1 MTKENFRHL
10 AVIHGDLKDAGK
22 KGSVPE
28 EAMRCVLSVKDIIK
42 AYSRFE
48 AEKKRPQASP
58 ATPTPAVEPA
68 SAASTLAAS
77 ADASTEAAAA
87 PAAKA
92 VPATPTAPVVTA
104 ATLLKKKHK
113 KIKLIL
119 NTRVED
125 NISVAEA
132 VEEMAKNNFGA
143 VLVVDKDQRV
153 LGIFTERDYL
163 TKVLIN
169 KKDPVQLRMVDVATK
184 EVYCLQ
190 IEDTLEKCW
199 NHAAT
204 QRFRHFPVIGVMRKD
219 REKELA
225 GILSIKDIV
234 REISKDHHTEPT
246 GFRLMDFFKPK
257 PKPEPVTPPAAAAPV
272 AEASTPAPEATPA
285 TLGVSEPKAT
295 SPAAPVTAPS
305 APVA

>member
-1 MTKENFRHL
+1 MAKENFRHL
-10 AVIHGDLKDAGK
+10 AVINGDLKDAGK
-22 KGSVPE
+22 KGSVPV

-48 AEKKRPQASP
+48 AEKKRLQAPSP
-58 ATPTPAVEPA
+58 PAVEV
-68 SAASTLAAS
+68 
-77 ADASTEAAAA
+77 A
-87 PAAKA
+87 PAAAGTPAESAAPTVEA
-92 VPATPTAPVVTA
+92 VPGTPVVTA

-113 KIKLIL
+113 KTKIIL

-125 NISVAEA
+125 NVSVAEA
-132 VEEMAKNNFGA
+132 VEAMAKHNFGA

-169 KKDPVQLRMVDVATK
+169 KEDPAQLRMVDVATK
-184 EVYCLQ
+184 EVSCLQ
-190 IEDTLEKCW
+190 YEDTLEKCW

-225 GILSIKDIV
+225 GLLSIKDIV
-234 REISKDHHTEPT
+234 REISKDHHTEPA

-257 PKPEPVTPPAAAAPV
+257 PKPEPVTPPAPAAPAAPV
-272 AEASTPAPEATPA
+272 AAEASPTPEATPA
-285 TLGVSEPKAT
+285 ATGVSEPKAT
-295 SPAAPVTAPS
+295 PVAAPAS

>member
-10 AVIHGDLKDAGK
+10 AVINGDLKDAGK
-22 KGSVPE
+22 KGSVPV

-48 AEKKRPQASP
+48 AEKKRLQAP
-58 ATPTPAVEPA
+58 AEPAVDAPPVA
-68 SAASTLAAS
+68 TAS
-77 ADASTEAAAA
+77 ADTPAEAATV
-87 PAAKA
+87 PATEA
-92 VPATPTAPVVTA
+92 VPATSAALAVTA

-113 KIKLIL
+113 KTKIIL

-125 NISVAEA
+125 NVSVAEA
-132 VEEMAKNNFGA
+132 VEAMAKNNFGA

-169 KKDPVQLRMVDVATK
+169 KEDPAQLRMIDVATK
-184 EVYCLQ
+184 EVSCLQ
-190 IEDTLEKCW
+190 FEDTLEKCW

-234 REISKDHHTEPT
+234 REISKDHHTEPA

-257 PKPEPVTPPAAAAPV
+257 PKPEPVAPPAPAAPV
-272 AEASTPAPEATPA
+272 AAETSTPAPEATPTA
-285 TLGVSEPKAT
+285 TGVSEPKV
-295 SPAAPVTAPS
+295 SPAAAPAS